1 MIGPTTLLGSN
12 PYLKANMFK
21 RVEHGIVINSVSK
34 IEMIGKKNRIISFNS
49 NLIKNVLSRIAAIP
63 IRLEVAKEKLN
74 VASTFSNHDLKL
86 NSPIMISLEV
96 LAIKGPLTFPRIE
109 SNAGIMSIRIGKLVK
124 FKIKIDRM
132 VPPRR
137 SPIIETISEGNT
149 SLITFPLESCFS
161 IGHHH
166 QYLKI

>member
-21 RVEHGIVINSVSK
+21 RVEHGTVINSVIK
-34 IEMIGKKNRIISFNS
+34 IEMIGKKNRVISFNS

-63 IRLEVAKEKLN
+63 IMLDVVKDKLN
-74 VASTFSNHDLKL
+74 VASAFSSHDLKL

-96 LAIKGPLTFPRIE
+96 LAMNGPLTFPRIE
-109 SNAGIMSIRIGKLVK
+109 SNAGIMSIRIGKLEK

-161 IGHHH
+161 ISYHH